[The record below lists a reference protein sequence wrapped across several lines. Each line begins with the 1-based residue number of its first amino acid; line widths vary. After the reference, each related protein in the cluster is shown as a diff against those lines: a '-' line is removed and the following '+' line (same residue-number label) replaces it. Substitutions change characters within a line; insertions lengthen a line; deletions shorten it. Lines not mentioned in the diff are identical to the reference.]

1 MKKKMSMDKKAIKR
15 MDIIADKAL
24 GPKEQLADAA
34 KIKAKMRRK
43 KK

>member
-1 MKKKMSMDKKAIKR
+1 MSSTKKAIQKI
-15 MDIIADKAL
+15 DIIADKAL

-34 KIKAKMRRK
+34 KIKRKMRDK